1 MYSPSPSL
9 FTRCVLF
16 SGFYFHSYNFSFCI
30 HFSLVYHDCVCF
42 LVKYCYLNEYEEK
55 RNTHCEQLGVR
66 ERKYIRAGAHLLLCV
81 LFLSYLCEIVLL
93 GILYVH
99 FMFTHNLFDW
109 FNIFSSLWYR
119 MESHSCSC
127 MSRSCCFRS
136 ESSAFVLHKSN
147 ETFDSVWLFFRS
159 DSLLNSTSQRHV
171 NARTT
176 ASVNR
181 VMDFVETPT
190 FAIPAVYLYSAK
202 KMYIYTFSMILLFFF
217 LMRLCSHLIFFYVF
231 LFRVHLS
238 LNIVC
243 ACWQRHLVTIVT
255 IWIKSMTVFF
265 ISFSCDLS
273 L

>member
-1 MYSPSPSL
+1 M
-9 FTRCVLF
+9 
-16 SGFYFHSYNFSFCI
+16 NM
-30 HFSLVYHDCVCF
+30 
-42 LVKYCYLNEYEEK
+42 KKK
-55 RNTHCEQLGVR
+55 RNTHSEQLGVR

-136 ESSAFVLHKSN
+136 KCSAFVLHKSI

-202 KMYIYTFSMILLFFF
+202 KNVYIYIFNDFVVLFFNETLF
-217 LMRLCSHLIFFYVF
+217 SLDIFFTCFYFVF
-231 LFRVHLS
+231 IYHSIL
-238 LNIVC
+238 C
-243 ACWQRHLVTIVT
+243 AHVDNATFCLVTIVT

-265 ISFSCDLS
+265 YFILLQPLFIKLNSIIKIQKIFKS
-273 L
+273 